1 MTDNNVIYLFSTDR
15 NKPYTWCLK
24 KGTYISHDVKIYNNH
39 SDHYMIVPVKTMPF
53 SKFIGYLGE
62 IGAKCLKIR

>member
-1 MTDNNVIYLFSTDR
+1 MNEPV
-15 NKPYTWCLK
+15 CLAFK

-62 IGAKCLKIR
+62 IAAKCLKIR